1 MGERGQGKTRQVGT
15 MKARTAVI
23 PFFRGTAVGDMFF
36 SLAFFGTPGFL
47 MALSGWM
54 HKSGDHTT
62 AA

>member
-1 MGERGQGKTRQVGT
+1 